1 MRAEAGVAA
10 APPAPAPPAPV
21 PAGPAGRAL
30 AALAAYV
37 TDAGLTAEPGAR
49 DGEVVVTIPGERKL
63 KTVASLLVRDELT
76 SVSAFVIRNP
86 DENHAEFYRYLLRR
100 VMRRPLLGYAV
111 DGSGDVYVRGQVPT
125 GAINA
130 RLLDLLVG
138 ALVEAADEPF
148 NELLAIGF
156 ITSMKRE
163 WAWRVA
169 RGESLANLEAFRPLL
184 AGSEND
190 PRYAV
195 GPAPDSG
202 SVEASDSASGPA
214 PDPASDPASGPAI
227 DSPDGPTSGP
237 AMDSPGGSA

>member
-1 MRAEAGVAA
+1 MS
-10 APPAPAPPAPV
+10 PPAGTPASTTTVATAV
-21 PAGPAGRAL
+21 ARET

-37 TDAGLTAEPGAR
+37 LDAGLASEPGAR

-63 KTVASLLVRDELT
+63 KTVASFLVRDELT

-125 GAINA
+125 AA
-130 RLLDLLVG
+130 LDERYLDLLVG
-138 ALVEAADEPF
+138 ALLEAADEPF
-148 NELLAIGF
+148 NDLLALGF
-156 ITSMKRE
+156 LTSMKRE

-169 RGESLANLEAFRPLL
+169 RGESLANLEAFRSLL

-190 PRYAV
+190 PLYAV
-195 GPAPDSG
+195 APL
-202 SVEASDSASGPA
+202 P
-214 PDPASDPASGPAI
+214 
-227 DSPDGPTSGP
+227 
-237 AMDSPGGSA
+237 PG